1 MQIERYVRSSSKNWF
16 TVCDIDAPVTG
27 NLWAGFISRKRISN
41 IEILNDEV
49 VFYKGV
55 KKNSNKIG
63 KLCRITLL

>member
-1 MQIERYVRSSSKNWF
+1 MQIERYVQSSSKNWLI
-16 TVCDIDAPVTG
+16 VCDIDATVTG
-27 NLWAGFISRKRISN
+27 NLWAKYISRKRIAN

-55 KKNSNKIG
+55 KKNSSKIG